1 MFDQIDQLCVNA
13 VRMLSCESIERAGSG
28 HPGLPLGAAPMAYV
42 LWRNYLN
49 VNPGEPEWFNRD
61 RFILSAGHGS
71 AMLYSLLHLT
81 GFSLSIED
89 LKQFRRFRSKTPG
102 HPERGITGGIDAS
115 TGPLGQGLGMAV
127 GMAMAEAHLGAMYNR
142 EHLAVVDHHT
152 FALCGDGDLM
162 EGVSHEAASL
172 AGHLKLDKLIVLY
185 DSNAV
190 SLDGP
195 TSRAYS
201 DDVRRRFES
210 CGWNY
215 LSVADG
221 NNLEEIDTAIAEAV
235 KQTDKPTIIEV
246 RTVIGFGAPDQGTN
260 KIHGTPL
267 GSAGV
272 AELRAHL
279 HWDAAEFS
287 VPRAVYNRFR
297 DKVSDRGAQ
306 AETCWHE
313 CFTEWEGQNPAL
325 ARQLKQSLAGR
336 LSDNWRNKLPKYPEE
351 GMREATRNTSHQVIQ
366 SLSREIP
373 YLWGGSAD
381 LSSSDKTDIEGG
393 GKFSAADRT
402 GRNIAFG
409 VREFIE
415 GTALNGI
422 TLHRGSKVFGGTFF
436 VFSDYMR
443 AAIRLAALQHL
454 PVIYVFTHDS
464 IAVGEDGPTHQP
476 VEQLMNL
483 RTMPNVSLIRP
494 ADANETVAAWE
505 AALQSRSEPTVLVL
519 SRQKLPV
526 LPDSVRLAREGV
538 RRGGYV
544 LSPQKGD
551 VPEGILIATGSEVHL
566 AVEAQHELFRE
577 GHDVSVVSMPSFD
590 RFDRQSPAYR
600 ETVLPSRVRR
610 RVSVEMGATLGWEHF
625 TGSDG
630 ICLGVDQFGASGAA
644 EDILPAYGFTSG
656 HVAGAYRQ
664 LIRKIPD
671 AASAWN

>member
-1 MFDQIDQLCVNA
+1 MFDEIDQLCVNA

-49 VNPGEPEWFNRD
+49 LNPGDPEWFNRD

-71 AMLYSLLHLT
+71 AMLYSMLHLA

-102 HPERGITGGIDAS
+102 HPERGVPRGIDAA

-142 EHLAVVDHHT
+142 EHLAVINHHT
-152 FALCGDGDLM
+152 FVLCGDGDLM

-172 AGHLKLDKLIVLY
+172 AGHLKLNKLIVLY
-185 DSNAV
+185 DSNDV

-195 TSRAYS
+195 TSCACS
-201 DDVRRRFES
+201 DDIRRRFES
-210 CGWNY
+210 YGWNY
-215 LSVADG
+215 LSVANG
-221 NNLEEIDTAIAEAV
+221 NDLNGIDTAIAEAM
-235 KQTDKPTIIEV
+235 KQTERPSIIEV

-260 KIHGTPL
+260 KAHGTPL
-267 GSAGV
+267 GPAGM
-272 AELRAHL
+272 ETLRKHL
-279 HWDAAEFS
+279 HWSAAEFT
-287 VPRAVYNRFR
+287 VPAAVYDRFR

-306 AETCWHE
+306 AEALWHQHIAG
-313 CFTEWEGQNPAL
+313 WEARNPEL
-325 ARQLKQSLAGR
+325 AQQLKQSLACR
-336 LSDNWRNKLPKYPEE
+336 LPDNWKNMLPKYPQ
-351 GMREATRNTSHQVIQ
+351 GTQEATRNTSHQVIQ
-366 SLSREIP
+366 SVCREIP
-373 YLWGGSAD
+373 FLWGGSAD
-381 LSSSDKTDIEGG
+381 LSGSDKTDIEGG
-393 GKFSAADRT
+393 GQFSAANRT

-422 TLHRGSKVFGGTFF
+422 LLHGGSKVFGGTFF

-464 IAVGEDGPTHQP
+464 LAVGEDGPTHQP

-505 AALQSRSEPTVLVL
+505 AALQSQAQPTVLVL

-526 LPDSVRLAREGV
+526 LPATADLARDGV

-551 VPEGILIATGSEVHL
+551 KPEGILIATGSEVHL
-566 AVEAQHELFRE
+566 AVEAQHELRRE

-590 RFDRQSPAYR
+590 RFDRQSPVYR
-600 ETVLPSRVRR
+600 EAVLPSRVRR
-610 RVSVEMGATLGWEHF
+610 RISVEMGATLGWEHF

-630 ICLGVDQFGASGAA
+630 ISLGIDRFGASGPAA
-644 EDILPAYGFTSG
+644 DLLPAYGFTVN
-656 HVAGAYRQ
+656 HIVNAYRQ
-664 LIRKIPD
+664 LIRNVPD
-671 AASAWN
+671 TASAWD